1 MATMISFHVPAD
13 QALLAAV
20 GEVALRHEHLNYI
33 LRMTIKSLTGLR
45 IDEAIDATSYD
56 GTRQLRER
64 IRKLAKQRL
73 GEGEPLL
80 KLLAIL
86 ERCRRVS
93 DRRNEQIH
101 SLWAKELDGE
111 PMRTNSD
118 NGWVP
123 LSSTEDLLALAKET
137 EALTTELNSARLDG
151 FIFEALKKRPW
162 PKD

>member
-1 MATMISFHVPAD
+1 MISFHVPDD

-20 GEVALRHEHLNYI
+20 SEVALRHEHLNYI

-73 GEGEPLL
+73 GEGKPLL
-80 KLLAIL
+80 KLQAIL

-111 PMRTNSD
+111 AMRTNSD
-118 NGWVP
+118 NRWVP
-123 LSSTEDLLALAKET
+123 LSSAEDLLALAKEA
-137 EALTTELNSARLDG
+137 EALTTELNCARLDG

-162 PKD
+162 PKA